1 MPTSQLRGVKTS
13 VSPYSMYA
21 VAGSL
26 VLTVKRTTVP
36 SLGARFRATMS
47 WMVPPWVVVK
57 SSECGDT

>member
-1 MPTSQLRGVKTS
+1 MPTSQLRGVNTS

-36 SLGARFRATMS
+36 SLGARVRKTKS
-47 WMVPPWVVVK
+47 WMVPP
-57 SSECGDT
+57 